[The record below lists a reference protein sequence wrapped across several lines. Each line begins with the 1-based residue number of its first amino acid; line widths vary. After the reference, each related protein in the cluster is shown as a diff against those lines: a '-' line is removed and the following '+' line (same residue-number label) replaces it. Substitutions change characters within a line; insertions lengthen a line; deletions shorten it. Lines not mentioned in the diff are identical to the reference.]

1 MSEHDNEIT
10 ARLIALEAHVAHQE
24 RTIADLNEIVTTHYR
39 KIDRLER
46 LVERL
51 RESMISLA
59 PQRDGPEPPPPH
71 Y

>member
-1 MSEHDNEIT
+1 MSEHAADT
-10 ARLIALEAHVAHQE
+10 AARLEALEAHVAHQE
-24 RTIADLNEIVTTHYR
+24 RIIADLNEVVTTQYR

-51 RESMISLA
+51 RESILSIA